1 MRQGLRDTI
10 KFPRVHAPLDQAEFS
25 MRNKLLSSW
34 ANLLG
39 EWLKAIQLDLYN
51 WMKNTISSLMTSQIT
66 PSWLRGCWWTAGNH
80 KYPLYE
86 RQGGYSQGPAI
97 TEAERRII
105 VTNISRAL
113 HTRHCLKGF
122 ILINSFNP
130 HSNPWGGLL
139 YPLFPPLCRWRHSAS
154 MWCRWKSNLT
164 AGSTSVPTRGHIT
177 SSVEWRKQGE
187 SLWEGHWMYLLDK
200 HLLEKNPSVP
210 VFSCVSNSV
219 LPNGL

>member
-51 WMKNTISSLMTSQIT
+51 WMRKYNLFLNDIT
-66 PSWLRGCWWTAGNH
+66 NYSIVTQRLLVDCRNH
-80 KYPLYE
+80 KCPLYE
-86 RQGGYSQGPAI
+86 RQSGYSQGPAI

-130 HSNPWGGLL
+130 HSNPWGRALIPTL
-139 YPLFPPLCRWRHSAS
+139 S
-154 MWCRWKSNLT
+154 
-164 AGSTSVPTRGHIT
+164 STLQVKTLS
-177 SSVEWRKQGE
+177 
-187 SLWEGHWMYLLDK
+187 
-200 HLLEKNPSVP
+200 
-210 VFSCVSNSV
+210 
-219 LPNGL
+219 